1 MDIGT
6 SRDCGSSSS
15 SHVGGHLGCTYSG
28 CTVVQALLGL
38 YQGLAA
44 QVRALG
50 LRGVVLGTGMGIVI
64 DMGMGM
70 GMVIAV
76 GMGKAC

>member
-1 MDIGT
+1 MYLLRLYC
-6 SRDCGSSSS
+6 SSGST
-15 SHVGGHLGCTYSG
+15 GALP